1 MDVVLWVIAGL
12 LAVAFLGAGAMKL
25 ATPRAKLL
33 ENPQMQWASD
43 FSEPMVKAIGAA
55 EVLGAIGLV
64 LPPLLGISPGLAP
77 IAALCLAAVMG
88 GAVATHVRRKEPF
101 VVPLVLGVLSLLVG
115 IGRLGPY
122 PFG

>member
-12 LAVAFLGAGAMKL
+12 LAVAFLGAGGMKL

-64 LPPLLGISPGLAP
+64 VPPLVGVAPVLAP
-77 IAALCLAAVMG
+77 IAALCLAGVMA

-101 VVPLVLGVLSLLVG
+101 VVPLVLGVLSLVVAVA
-115 IGRLGPY
+115 RFGPY